1 MSGTTVKPA
10 RSFALLVLAL
20 FMLHAPLSAAAE
32 QRELYFGSVA
42 MDIPAVMY
50 RRLLPL
56 IKYLSAGIGR
66 PVTLRLA
73 PNMVMAIR
81 DISNGAVDLAYLT
94 PVAYLRA
101 HKQGNARL
109 LVKTVTDHRGSFQ
122 LMIVVRENSPI
133 KSVADLKGKTFAFG
147 DKAALLQRATVV
159 NAGIELEDFREYKFI
174 GHYDNIVRAV
184 MHGDFD
190 AGILKDTMAYKW
202 QGRGIRVLYASPPL
216 PPYNIAVAANID
228 KGVYNRLKRLFLDL
242 NDDSP
247 EHLAII
253 HAMDTNYS
261 GFAAT
266 SDAEYDI
273 VRELVKPFDLTRLTV
288 RRDSE

>member
-1 MSGTTVKPA
+1 MKPA

>member
-1 MSGTTVKPA
+1 MRHRP
-10 RSFALLVLAL
+10 SFVRLIVALLLL
-20 FMLHAPLSAAAE
+20 YAPLCTADG

-42 MDIPAVMY
+42 MDIPAAMY
-50 RRLLPL
+50 RRLQPL

-73 PNMVMAIR
+73 PNMDKAIQ
-81 DISNGAVDLAYLT
+81 DISDGTVDLAYLT

-101 HKQGNARL
+101 HARGNARL
-109 LVKTVTDHRGSFQ
+109 LAKTVTDRRGSFR
-122 LMIVVRENSPI
+122 LMIVVRENSPF
-133 KSVADLKGKTFAFG
+133 KSVADLKGGTFAFG

-159 NAGIELEDFREYKFI
+159 NAGIKLEAFREYKFI
-174 GHYDNIVRAV
+174 GHYDNIVRSV
-184 MHGDFD
+184 IHGDFD

-202 QGRGIRVLYASPPL
+202 QGKGIRVLYASPEL
-216 PPYNIAVAANID
+216 PPYNIAVAGDID
-228 KGVYNRLKRLFLDL
+228 EKVYNRLKGLFLDL
-242 NDDSP
+242 NDGTP

-253 HAMDTNYS
+253 HAVDPNYS

-273 VRELVKPFDLTRLTV
+273 VRRLIRPFDLPRLTA
-288 RRDSE
+288 RRVGGD